1 MQPTLSEE
9 EIDDIAA
16 EYSDEF
22 GHIPPDMWVPFA
34 EAIITALRK
43 KERGE

>member
-1 MQPTLSEE
+1 MNQLLSEE
-9 EIDDIAA
+9 EVDAIAA

-22 GHIPPDMWVPFA
+22 GHIPPDMWMPFA
-34 EAIITALRK
+34 IAIITALRK

>member
-1 MQPTLSEE
+1 MNQLLSEE
-9 EIDDIAA
+9 EVDEIAA

-22 GHIPPDMWVPFA
+22 GHIPPDMWMPFA
-34 EAIITALRK
+34 IAIITALRK

>member
-1 MQPTLSEE
+1 MQPILSDE

-22 GHIPPDMWVPFA
+22 GQIPPDMWVPFGI
-34 EAIITALRK
+34 AIITALRK

>member
-1 MQPTLSEE
+1 MEKILTDE

-16 EYSDEF
+16 QYSDPF

-34 EAIITALRK
+34 IAIITAQRK

>member
-1 MQPTLSEE
+1 MQPILSDE

-16 EYSDEF
+16 QYSDEF
-22 GHIPPDMWVPFA
+22 GQIPPDMWVPFA
-34 EAIITALRK
+34 LAIITAQRK

>member
-1 MQPTLSEE
+1 MQPILSEE
-9 EIDDIAA
+9 EIDEIAA

-34 EAIITALRK
+34 LAIITALRK
-43 KERGE
+43 KEARQ